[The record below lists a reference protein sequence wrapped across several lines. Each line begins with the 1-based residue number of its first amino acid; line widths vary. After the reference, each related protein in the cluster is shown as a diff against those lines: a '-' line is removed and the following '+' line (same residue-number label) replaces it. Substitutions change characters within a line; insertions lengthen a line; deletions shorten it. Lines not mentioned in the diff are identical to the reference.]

1 MSSDHLALSGAAH
14 HGGHIQAG
22 CEALEFG
29 HPVVHE
35 RRGAHD
41 QARPDFASLIGASH
55 QQADELDRFAQAHL
69 VGKHPAEPC
78 IQAGGQ
84 PSQAF
89 FLVGAQRCVQP
100 FRYLVYPLVDRAEIA
115 QVLCEA
121 AVAVEVGFLV
131 EVERAERRQLHRARG
146 KILLRDAQVGCQA
159 VKLSELEI
167 GEVHERAIAQAM
179 VALLLPVASQ
189 HGSKLVGAKIA
200 GVDGKVDQV
209 ARQRN
214 AHAQAR
220 LAVFDQAVERRRGIH
235 LAGFA
240 QLAQAGEDKVGNRF
254 LVAHGDARLTC
265 SEIPFHQRLG
275 LAFGAHVA
283 QRRGTRGALAVLVL
297 GGHGPAQREAARP
310 VSRLGAD
317 DHVLTVLVQ
326 EKRKRACHGPPRRKL
341 GRGA

>member
-1 MSSDHLALSGAAH
+1 MSADHLALGGAAH

-41 QARPDFASLIGASH
+41 QARPDFASLIGAGH

-69 VGKHPAEPC
+69 VGKHPAESR

-146 KILLRDAQVGCQA
+146 KLLLRDAQVGCQA

-189 HGSKLVGAKIA
+189 HGSKLVGAKVA
-200 GVDGKVDQV
+200 GVDGEVDEV
-209 ARQRN
+209 ARKRH

-235 LAGFA
+235 LAGVT

-297 GGHGPAQREAARP
+297 GGHGPAQREPAQP
-310 VSRLGAD
+310 VCGLGAD
-317 DHVLTVLVQ
+317 GHVLTVLVQ
-326 EKRKRACHGPPRRKL
+326 EKRQRACHGAPSR
-341 GRGA
+341 